1 MRRDAIRVRKKIV
14 LKNNLDQIWPYFSNT
29 DAMNKYTGS
38 REVTYD
44 FQKKDGVGTQTIGE
58 TVISG
63 IKHQYFEL
71 PYNWIERK
79 YGTVERFCT
88 KGLLKY
94 IGISITYDID
104 ETGLAFCELELF
116 SNMGLINRFSKPI
129 LQGKVKQFVQYIKSL
144 DQKVTHVKGKFP
156 WEPFLRNV
164 GDHQYVINKLTEE
177 WSSLMPDSE
186 IPIKVAEILFLLPD
200 EYAKKI
206 RPLEIAEFYE
216 LDKENVLIF
225 CLRAVKKGFL
235 ILNWDILCPSCMGK
249 KGSTESL
256 NQLDP
261 AYHCDSCG
269 ISYATDFDKN
279 VEVSFQPKPRLRK
292 ISLELFC
299 FGSVSNTPHIAAQIT
314 LDPGESRKI
323 ELFLDKGTYN
333 FSRLGSTCSHLTLL
347 NKSKQGTCNLDWNIK
362 EDLVGLPENI
372 AEDNLLIHLHNTS
385 DDFQSIK
392 IERRQWYEYAVK
404 AFMLTSFQEFTDL
417 FHSQVLRPGLELGVS
432 QIVLMFTD
440 LKDSTQLYDEQ
451 GDAKAFSLVHDHYEI
466 MKAVLRKNR
475 GTIVKTIGDAIMA
488 SFQNPEDALVTA
500 VGFLESFAKWN
511 KEHAEKEQIILKIGF
526 HMGPSL
532 LLNQNGMLDYFGQT
546 VNTAARIQGQSKGN
560 DIVISREIYQH
571 TRIQKKIKQLESS
584 GQTFKME
591 KFSADLKGISQTTEL
606 IRLVL

>member
-1 MRRDAIRVRKKIV
+1 
-14 LKNNLDQIWPYFSNT
+14 
-29 DAMNKYTGS
+29 
-38 REVTYD
+38 
-44 FQKKDGVGTQTIGE
+44 
-58 TVISG
+58 
-63 IKHQYFEL
+63 
-71 PYNWIERK
+71 
-79 YGTVERFCT
+79 
-88 KGLLKY
+88 
-94 IGISITYDID
+94 
-104 ETGLAFCELELF
+104 
-116 SNMGLINRFSKPI
+116 
-129 LQGKVKQFVQYIKSL
+129 
-144 DQKVTHVKGKFP
+144 
-156 WEPFLRNV
+156 
-164 GDHQYVINKLTEE
+164 
-177 WSSLMPDSE
+177 
-186 IPIKVAEILFLLPD
+186 
-200 EYAKKI
+200 
-206 RPLEIAEFYE
+206 
-216 LDKENVLIF
+216 
-225 CLRAVKKGFL
+225 
-235 ILNWDILCPSCMGK
+235 
-249 KGSTESL
+249 
-256 NQLDP
+256 
-261 AYHCDSCG
+261 
-269 ISYATDFDKN
+269 
-279 VEVSFQPKPRLRK
+279 
-292 ISLELFC
+292 
-299 FGSVSNTPHIAAQIT
+299 
-314 LDPGESRKI
+314 
-323 ELFLDKGTYN
+323 
-333 FSRLGSTCSHLTLL
+333 
-347 NKSKQGTCNLDWNIK
+347 
-362 EDLVGLPENI
+362 
-372 AEDNLLIHLHNTS
+372 LLIHLHNTS